1 MSLKTVL
8 CEDSVVV
15 ARPITASVA
24 TGMSQGGPPLSIV
37 RTYIG

>member
-8 CEDSVVV
+8 CEDSVV